1 MAVHPWH
8 CTGCKAEAPSG
19 AYNPNSLQVLWPQ
32 AKKEHHRAPLSSS
45 VPLILLNEACINK
58 FQIIKNLGFILIQLF
73 AVVSILYFMC
83 EHEYALHKLFYLKME
98 LWETAT
104 SLPECDLIVSSIIAP
119 MSSTTHSERISFK
132 DVQVSSYNSGI
143 NKF

>member
-1 MAVHPWH
+1 M
-8 CTGCKAEAPSG
+8 
-19 AYNPNSLQVLWPQ
+19 
-32 AKKEHHRAPLSSS
+32 
-45 VPLILLNEACINK
+45 
-58 FQIIKNLGFILIQLF
+58 LIQLF

-98 LWETAT
+98 QWETAT

-119 MSSTTHSERISFK
+119 MSSTAHSERISFK
-132 DVQVSSYNSGI
+132 DVQVTSYNSGI